1 MLPDITNMDRLDSSI
16 NRIEALLQDCRE
28 LPVRKLKDEMKDLQ
42 DRQARIENI
51 LLALTRGMRHETEI
65 LRYNTV

>member
-16 NRIEALLQDCRE
+16 NRIEALLEDCRE

-42 DRQARIENI
+42 
-51 LLALTRGMRHETEI
+51 
-65 LRYNTV
+65 VS